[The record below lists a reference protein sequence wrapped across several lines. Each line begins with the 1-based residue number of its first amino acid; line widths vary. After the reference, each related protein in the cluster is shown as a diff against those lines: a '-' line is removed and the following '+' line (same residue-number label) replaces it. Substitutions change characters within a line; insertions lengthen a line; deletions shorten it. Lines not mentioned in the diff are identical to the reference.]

1 MTNDLSQHVIIR
13 SLGLC
18 EFEPV
23 WLMMK
28 NFTSA
33 RTPSTVDQ
41 VWCLQHFCVYTQGQ
55 AGKPEHVLHANN
67 IPVVKTDRGGQVTYH
82 GPGQL
87 VVYTLVDLQRRG
99 LGVRDFVT
107 IIEQSVI
114 DMLQDFTVPAQRKK
128 NAPGVY
134 VGQAKIAAVGLRVRQ
149 GRTFHGL
156 SINVNM
162 DLTPFAG
169 INPCGYAGLSVTQV
183 KDECDETSLEN
194 VQSVFLSHFCKQ
206 LGYTYVSYTNKVSQL
221 S

>member
-1 MTNDLSQHVIIR
+1 MNDSSQHVIIR

-18 EFEPV
+18 EYEPI
-23 WLMMK
+23 WRLMQ

-33 RTPSTVDQ
+33 RTPSTIDE
-41 VWCLQHFCVYTQGQ
+41 VWCLQHPPVYTQGQ
-55 AGKPEHVLHANN
+55 AGKSEHVLHANN
-67 IPVVKTDRGGQVTYH
+67 IPVVKIDRGGQVTYH

-107 IIEQSVI
+107 AIEQSVI
-114 DMLQDFTVPAQRKK
+114 DLLKDKGVNAARKK

-134 VGQAKIAAVGLRVRQ
+134 VGEAKIAAVGLRVRH

-162 DLTPFAG
+162 DLAPFLG
-169 INPCGYAGLSVTQV
+169 INPCGYAGLCVTQV
-183 KDECDETSLEN
+183 KDECDESSLEN
-194 VQSVFLSHFCKQ
+194 VQSLFLTHFLHQ
-206 LGYTYVSYTNKVSQL
+206 LGYTHASYSNEVGTL